1 MGTMRKLLRWVFV
14 PIVLFA
20 LSTGKLFAAEPA
32 RPYPEQT
39 ADLFSS
45 TTVWN
50 IHLKFAPDEWAAME
64 PKEPTRGFFGGGG
77 PRDPKEFGPG
87 MFLAPAFFKDGDVN
101 HDQKISAREFDDLV
115 AKWFSEWD
123 KDKAGKLTLGRLR
136 AGITSAFSGGGG
148 ATPFLRIRLQGD
160 EGHRNGLASAMG
172 VEFKYVH
179 ADFEFEGQQFKDVAV
194 RFKGN
199 GTWLQSRGSDKR
211 SMKVEI
217 NHFNKDQ
224 KLAGVTTLN
233 LHNDVTDSSWM
244 NEVLSHRLFRDA
256 GIPAARFAYA
266 RVYLTVPGK
275 ADHKYI
281 GLYSI
286 VENVDK
292 HFVQDNIGG
301 KKGALLKPVS
311 NELFAYMGADWT
323 RYNQTYDPKTN
334 LNKRDKQRIIDFC
347 KLLESADDAEF
358 SSKLANYLDLDEFSR
373 FMAVTVYLST
383 LDSILVI
390 GQNYY
395 VHIDAAGKFQFLP
408 WDLDHSFGQFPLVG
422 TQEQR
427 EQLSINHPWRG
438 NNRFLERVFNVA
450 EFKKLYLDHLADFSK
465 GIFKPERFAKQV
477 DELAAAIRP
486 AIVEESSDKLARFDA
501 IVAGNPIEPIG
512 FGPPPRPTTQPAAPP
527 VKPDATSR
535 PVPPDTRPGPQ
546 RWLIKPI
553 KAFVPIRTQSLLD
566 HLSAKSNALAL

>member
-1 MGTMRKLLRWVFV
+1 MAAMRRMRLGAWSTTSSRSRPICSSAGHFCWSRRSFWRWTKRPPQWTTRDNGGIRRMGKMRSFLRYPFV
-14 PIVLFA
+14 AIVLFVLTA
-20 LSTGKLFAAEPA
+20 HSVFAAEST
-32 RPYPEQT
+32 RPFPEKT

-50 IHLKFAPDEWAAME
+50 VHLKFTADQWATME
-64 PKEPTRGFFGGGG
+64 PNQPTRGFFGGGG

-87 MFLAPAFFKDGDVN
+87 MFLAPAFLKTGDVN
-101 HDQKISAREFDDLV
+101 HDEKLSAKEFDDLA
-115 AKWFSEWD
+115 AKWFGEWD
-123 KDKAGKLTLGRLR
+123 KGKTGKLGLPQLR
-136 AGITSAFSGGGG
+136 AGITATFSGGGV
-148 ATPFLRIRLQGD
+148 AAPFQRIRLQGD
-160 EGHRNGLASAMG
+160 EGRRNGLASAMG
-172 VEFKYVH
+172 VEFKFVH
-179 ADFEFEGQQFKDVAV
+179 ADLEFEGQQFKDVAV

-199 GTWLQSRGSDKR
+199 GTWLMSRASDKR
-211 SMKVEI
+211 WMKGELDK
-217 NHFNKDQ
+217 FDKDQ
-224 KLAGVTTLN
+224 KLAGITTLN
-233 LHNDVTDSSWM
+233 LHNNVTDSSWM
-244 NEVLSHRLFRDA
+244 NEVLSHRLYRDA
-256 GIPAARFAYA
+256 GVPAARFAYA

-275 ADHKYI
+275 CDHKYI

-347 KLLESADDAEF
+347 KLLESADDAEV
-358 SSKLANYLDLDEFSR
+358 SSQLANYLDLDEFSR

-427 EQLSINHPWRG
+427 EQLSIHHPWRG

-486 AIVEESSDKLARFDA
+486 AIVEESSDKLARFDS
-501 IVAGNPIEPIG
+501 IVACNPIEPVG
-512 FGPPPRPTTQPAAPP
+512 FGPA
-527 VKPDATSR
+527 
-535 PVPPDTRPGPQ
+535 
-546 RWLIKPI
+546 
-553 KAFVPIRTQSLLD
+553 
-566 HLSAKSNALAL
+566 